1 MAENSSDNSVLQEY
15 LRSTTGDAAQANAN
29 LSAFLLGEN
38 TKSTPG
44 SPQTFQE
51 TLGFNS
57 VRTSPTLRPAA
68 GNLNEMARH
77 SFTNLGALGQY
88 APLGVESSSNNSA
101 LPSATGSPTVGNTTQ
116 TINRRNILSGMASL
130 NMSQQP
136 PLPPPVVAHD
146 AFDQGVDTGAMFET
160 VTPSFAQP
168 NRSDSTMPSVTVSS
182 PLGASRSAS
191 IGAFGRG
198 AGVVARQPITA
209 GANSAE
215 AQKRIDQT
223 MARGLHIELD
233 GIPSENAKS
242 RVETQIKLTLRL
254 NTNDGARATCWTH
267 LALPELLVSRD
278 KFRHRLQTRQQ
289 QSENGLPA
297 SPQHV
302 VRLEAMIKCSSDLT
316 REVETCSGCINREY
330 KRSLRRKDARARS
343 GMPSACTTPMQSR
356 PESPLGDS
364 LGVRGMTGS
373 MEADW
378 DESRMALER
387 KRVVIFNCN
396 DLLDFSKGEV
406 VLPTRITCYCRHH
419 MEKVGFCLYLTLV
432 DANNNVVAS
441 HVSPPIMI
449 TDDHK
454 STKFKIDRSKTRAKA
469 EYERHGD
476 GSAAY
481 ANHALS
487 GMSSPHAGSGVA
499 GAFALGDAGVLGLKT
514 AGGRQTMSARNSP
527 TLRPHH
533 GYGYHPQHG
542 FLDTYSQFAS
552 LAGTPSLGNTPLGSP
567 LLSAAHI
574 SGFESPFRLPQQ
586 QQQQALSGYHTPTAQ
601 QSAATMASLFGQ
613 DAAAATAQSQ
623 ALMPISPMYGPSAH
637 GSALFGGDPMGAA
650 TRLMPQ
656 LGQPQDP
663 MQIGQLIPK
672 QGPVAG
678 GASVL
683 ITGRGFHQNIEVYFG
698 EARAGRVRVESPTS
712 ITCVLPPT
720 KVSGSVPLRIRDQV
734 SMAMYESGD
743 EQGSFVYNED
753 TDQAMAEL
761 ALQIVG
767 LAQSRDGDPNGGS
780 PGQQKPINRALLQ
793 SPQIEAM
800 LRELYS
806 ASTSRNLVELEN
818 SLIKLFSLLI
828 GKGLME
834 PSRLATRHD
843 TTGRTMLH
851 FASLLGMCSLLS
863 FTLRNGCVLDDADN
877 NGMTAMHFACMF
889 GRSDIVEL
897 LLNAGASHNIRACF
911 GLTPADMARSLG
923 HVQVS
928 ALIDERDGYMNFIK
942 DDQVA
947 EPSLAASVAG
957 YGGLPPGWGGS
968 GYAMPVDAAGN
979 QLQDAPGSSSSL
991 AVAAAAAAAA
1001 MSGPSVGAYSTMTAP
1016 TASAGMYLQ
1025 HGSAEASPTAPDML
1039 FSSHQPYE
1047 PTQQ

>member
-1 MAENSSDNSVLQEY
+1 MAENNDNSVLQEY
-15 LRSTTGDAAQANAN
+15 LRATEGAQAN
-29 LSAFLLGEN
+29 LSAFLLGAN

-51 TLGFNS
+51 ALGFNS
-57 VRTSPTLRPAA
+57 VRTSPTLRPTA
-68 GNLNEMARH
+68 GNLNEITRH
-77 SFTNLGALGQY
+77 SFSNLGALAHYG
-88 APLGVESSSNNSA
+88 AMESSNNSA
-101 LPSATGSPTVGNTTQ
+101 IPSATASPTVSNVTQ
-116 TINRRNILSGMASL
+116 AINRRNLLSGMANL

-136 PLPPPVVAHD
+136 SLPPPVISNDSFEH
-146 AFDQGVDTGAMFET
+146 GIDTTGMFET
-160 VTPSFAQP
+160 VTSPFAQP
-168 NRSDSTMPSVTVSS
+168 TRNDNAVPNLTVSS
-182 PLGASRSAS
+182 PLAGNRVANARGFGRSA
-191 IGAFGRG
+191 GM
-198 AGVVARQPITA
+198 VARQPMTA
-209 GANSAE
+209 GVIGIE
-215 AQKRIDQT
+215 AQKRIEQT
-223 MARGLHIELD
+223 LARGVHIELD

-254 NTNDGARATCWTH
+254 NTNDGVQATCWTH

-302 VRLEAMIKCSSDLT
+302 LRLEAMIKCSSDLT
-316 REVETCSGCINREY
+316 RDVETCRGCINREY
-330 KRSLRRKDARARS
+330 KRSLRRKDARARGGIVS
-343 GMPSACTTPMQSR
+343 TCTTPMQSR
-356 PESPLGDS
+356 PESPSGDS

-419 MEKVGFCLYLTLV
+419 MEKVGFCLYLTLL

-487 GMSSPHAGSGVA
+487 GMNSPQAGSSST
-499 GAFALGDAGVLGLKT
+499 GAFALGDTGALGLKA
-514 AGGRQTMSARNSP
+514 AGGRQAMSARNSP

-533 GYGYHPQHG
+533 GYGYHPQHA
-542 FLDTYSQFAS
+542 FLDSYSQFAS
-552 LAGTPSLGNTPLGSP
+552 LAGTPSLGNTPLASP

-586 QQQQALSGYHTPTAQ
+586 QQQALSGYHTPTAQ
-601 QSAATMASLFGQ
+601 QSAATMASFFGQ
-613 DAAAATAQSQ
+613 DAATAGAAAMHSQ
-623 ALMPISPMYGPSAH
+623 AQLPINPIYGQGTQ
-637 GSALFGGDPMGAA
+637 GSALFGSDPMGAA
-650 TRLMPQ
+650 TGLMPQ
-656 LGQPQDP
+656 LGQTQEP

-698 EARAGRVRVESPTS
+698 EARAGHVRVESPTS

-720 KVSGSVPLRIRDQV
+720 KVSGPVSLRIRDQA
-734 SMAMYESGD
+734 SMAMYESGG
-743 EQGSFVYNED
+743 EQGAFVYNED
-753 TDQAMAEL
+753 TDQAMVEL
-761 ALQIVG
+761 ALHIVG
-767 LAQSRDGDPNGGS
+767 LTQPRDGDGKGGS
-780 PGQQKPINRALLQ
+780 PGQHKTVNRALLQ
-793 SPQIEAM
+793 NPQVEGT

-806 ASTSRNLVELEN
+806 AGASRNLVELEN
-818 SLIKLFSLLI
+818 SLIRLFALLI
-828 GKGLME
+828 GKGLLE
-834 PSRLATRHD
+834 PTRLSTRHD
-843 TTGRTMLH
+843 TTGRTILH

-863 FTLRNGCVLDDADN
+863 FTVRNGGALDEEDN

-897 LLNAGASHNIRACF
+897 LLNAGASHNLRACF
-911 GLTPADMARSLG
+911 GLTPTDMARSLG

-947 EPSLAASVAG
+947 EPSLAAAVAG
-957 YGGLPPGWGGS
+957 YGGLPSGWGVA
-968 GYAMPVDAAGN
+968 GYAMPADATSHPLQGSAG
-979 QLQDAPGSSSSL
+979 GSSSL
-991 AVAAAAAAAA
+991 AAAAAAAAAA
-1001 MSGPSVGAYSTMTAP
+1001 MPGPSTGAYSAMTGP
-1016 TASAGMYLQ
+1016 VSSAGMYLH
-1025 HGSAEASPTAPDML
+1025 HGSTEASPATADML
-1039 FSSHQPYE
+1039 FSPQQSYE